1 VYSEDS
7 DAARRQLFLL
17 RACPK
22 SRQRNYI
29 SAKDRIL
36 PLKFTIC
43 GALIQA
49 LRAQRTMLARLLL
62 LLRRLDS
69 AKPFS
74 TRGRARAVGR
84 IRTPGSEVGFRLE
97 PAGNCFRCGVASG
110 HESYSDGRSSL
121 AASLAT
127 GRGRIS
133 VRVKEFVWSARVFS
147 RRLWLQR
154 RHIQSSLRSIRER
167 EGLARDRS

>member
-1 VYSEDS
+1 
-7 DAARRQLFLL
+7 
-17 RACPK
+17 
-22 SRQRNYI
+22 
-29 SAKDRIL
+29 
-36 PLKFTIC
+36 
-43 GALIQA
+43 
-49 LRAQRTMLARLLL
+49 MLARLLL

-74 TRGRARAVGR
+74 TRGRARAVER

-133 VRVKEFVWSARVFS
+133 VRVKEFVWSARVFQGDFGS
-147 RRLWLQR
+147 NGDIFNPRCVAF
-154 RHIQSSLRSIRER
+154 
-167 EGLARDRS
+167 GNGKD